1 VRHDRQRDGGDEA
14 VGDSKKK
21 ERGEAGKRKRVRR
34 WEIRTEAEIES
45 E

>member
-1 VRHDRQRDGGDEA
+1 MTGKETEGMRQWETQSR
-14 VGDSKKK
+14 K

-45 E
+45 D